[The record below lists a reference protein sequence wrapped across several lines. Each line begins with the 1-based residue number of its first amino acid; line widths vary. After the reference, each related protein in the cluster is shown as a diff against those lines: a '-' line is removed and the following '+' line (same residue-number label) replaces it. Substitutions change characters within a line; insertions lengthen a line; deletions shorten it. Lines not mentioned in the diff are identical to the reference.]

1 MVYPKK
7 NEMIQY
13 SRRKFSYWISYHQIR
28 YSDEFVRRSKK
39 NKKGRSVGGILF
51 YYPNILKIFFPLRQV
66 VRVCPLT
73 KLSKNIINETQEVYR
88 EGVYNIPKN
97 NFCQK

>member
-1 MVYPKK
+1 MD
-7 NEMIQY
+7 I
-13 SRRKFSYWISYHQIR
+13 IS
-28 YSDEFVRRSKK
+28 SDKIFWRICAEKGK

-66 VRVCPLT
+66 VRECPLT